1 VELTPRLRRF
11 VFLARSFGVSLEAL
25 GDALRTKQ
33 FEVALD
39 LENPTS
45 NEVRLGLASRELR
58 LLSYLARNPMFWE
71 YPVAEYV
78 LRPMVDTRILVAW
91 LISRDDS
98 ELYDKFKSFGAGR
111 LKLRKLH
118 LEDFVEAEELSD
130 QFEDHLDYLEAR
142 VNSETL
148 EEFQAIDL
156 GSSFAGKSIRDMA
169 REAGLKR
176 LYDLDYAPLSA
187 EHHGEWSSLE
197 DWDLAISDDPL
208 HQGHRFGTFSPSEDG
223 VSIQV
228 VAHAFFLM
236 ADTVEEVFNSLG
248 SSVTPELA
256 ACEMAF
262 TQAVRQARE
271 EAASEP

>member
-1 VELTPRLRRF
+1 MELTPRLRRF

-25 GDALRTKQ
+25 GDALRSKQ
-33 FEVALD
+33 FEVPLD
-39 LENPTS
+39 LESPTS
-45 NEVRLGLASRELR
+45 SEVRLGLASRELR

-91 LISRDDS
+91 LIAKDDPG
-98 ELYDKFKSFGAGR
+98 LYERFKSFGAGR

-118 LEDFVEAEELSD
+118 LEDFVEAEELSN

-142 VNSETL
+142 VNNETL
-148 EEFQAIDL
+148 EEFQSIDL
-156 GSSFAGKSIRDMA
+156 GSNFAGKSIRDMA

-197 DWDLAISDDPL
+197 DWDLAVSDDPL

-236 ADTVEEVFNSLG
+236 TDTVEEVFSSLG
-248 SSVTPELA
+248 ASVAAELA
-256 ACEMAF
+256 ACETAF

-271 EAASEP
+271 EAASEG

>member
-1 VELTPRLRRF
+1 M
-11 VFLARSFGVSLEAL
+11 
-25 GDALRTKQ
+25 
-33 FEVALD
+33 ALD

-45 NEVRLGLASRELR
+45 SEVRLGLASRELR

-98 ELYDKFKSFGAGR
+98 ELYEKFKSFGAGR

-148 EEFQAIDL
+148 EEFQTVDL
-156 GSSFAGKSIRDMA
+156 GSNFAGKSIRDMA

-187 EHHGEWSSLE
+187 EHHGEWASLE
-197 DWDLAISDDPL
+197 DWDLAISDDSL
-208 HQGHRFGTFSPSEDG
+208 HQGHRFGSFSPSEDG

-236 ADTVEEVFNSLG
+236 ADSVEEVFNSLG
-248 SSVTPELA
+248 SSVSPELA

-271 EAASEP
+271 EAASEQ

>member
-1 VELTPRLRRF
+1 MDLTPRLRRF

-25 GDALRTKQ
+25 GDALRAKQ

-45 NEVRLGLASRELR
+45 SEVRMGLASRELR

-91 LISRDDS
+91 LIHKSDPK
-98 ELYDKFKSFGAGR
+98 LYEKFKNFGAGR

-118 LEDFVEAEELSD
+118 LEDVVEEEELSD
-130 QFEDHLDYLEAR
+130 EFEDHLDYLEAR
-142 VNSETL
+142 VNGEIL

-156 GSSFAGKSIRDMA
+156 GSNFAGKSIRDMA
-169 REAGLKR
+169 KEAGLKR

-197 DWDLAISDDPL
+197 DWDLAVSDDPL
-208 HQGHRFGTFSPSEDG
+208 HQGHRFGTFSAPEEG

-228 VAHAFFLM
+228 VAHAFYLM
-236 ADTVEEVFNSLG
+236 ADAVEEVFKSLG
-248 SSVTPELA
+248 SSVAAELA
-256 ACEMAF
+256 VCETAF

-271 EAASEP
+271 EAASEE